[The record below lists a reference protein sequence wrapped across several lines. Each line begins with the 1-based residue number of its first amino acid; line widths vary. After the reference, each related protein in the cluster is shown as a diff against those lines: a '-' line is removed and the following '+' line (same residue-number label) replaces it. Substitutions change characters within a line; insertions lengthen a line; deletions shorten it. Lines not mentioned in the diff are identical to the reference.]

1 LRNRLFTSFNSL
13 GHAGATIPELQGFLA
28 DHIGIHH
35 TFILPVLCYAYIL
48 FYSLKGASTPRQQP
62 A

>member
-1 LRNRLFTSFNSL
+1 LD
-13 GHAGATIPELQGFLA
+13 HAGATIPELQGFLA

-35 TFILPVLCYAYIL
+35 AFILPVLCYAYIV